1 MYQGKFDRKQ
11 KTEGRSVPKKAATGP
26 RLGTLVFYTL
36 FFFSILVFYIAT
48 YFGLRWFQGW
58 LTQYELAQP
67 TMKSQSVFASL
78 FESGDWASLYDAAGF
93 QDTLYES
100 KDTFVS
106 YMQDLTAGEQ
116 LTFVETSTGLSEDK
130 KYLVNL
136 GQERIASFTLVNQA
150 DSETEIP
157 NWQLGK
163 VELLLDRGESVRVT
177 VPNGCTPSIN
187 AVPLD
192 DGSIVKI
199 SSPKAVNYLPEGTK
213 MPGMTT
219 YEVTGLLSAPQVTA
233 TDETGGA
240 VALTYD
246 ETVKTYTAS
255 VSQQPM
261 DSELEQLALEAVE
274 TYALYMLKKAG
285 AGDLSQYFLKGSDAY
300 RAITD
305 TERGF
310 VQEAQS
316 FEFVEESV
324 TEYTVYTDNLFSA
337 RVSVTL
343 NEYRSSGTVKESPIS
358 QTLFFEKQS
367 SGKWMCYAMT
377 AIDTTEATVQVRIR
391 FVDQGRE
398 VASDLYDLSQSGIS
412 CPAVTPPEG
421 KKFQGWGT
429 ESQDE
434 QGNTVMN
441 LILEPDET
449 GFASIPDGLSEEP
462 IALYAVFQ

>member
-11 KTEGRSVPKKAATGP
+11 KAEGRPVPKKAASGP

-67 TMKSQSVFASL
+67 TTKSQSVFVSL
-78 FESGDWASLYDAAGF
+78 FESGDWGSLYDAAGF

-106 YMQDLTAGEQ
+106 YMQALTAGEQ
-116 LTFVETSTGLSEDK
+116 LTFAETSTGLSEDK

-150 DSETEIP
+150 ESETEIP
-157 NWQLGK
+157 DWQLGG

-199 SSPKAVNYLPEGTK
+199 STPKAASYLPEGTK
-213 MPGMTT
+213 TPGTTT

-233 TDETGGA
+233 TDETGRE

-246 ETVKTYTAS
+246 ETAKTYTAS
-255 VSQQPM
+255 ASQLPM
-261 DSELEQLALEAVE
+261 DSELEQLALDAVE

-285 AGDLSQYFLKGSDAY
+285 AGDLAQYFLKGSDAY

-324 TEYTVYTDNLFSA
+324 TEYND
-337 RVSVTL
+337 
-343 NEYRSSGTVKESPIS
+343 
-358 QTLFFEKQS
+358 
-367 SGKWMCYAMT
+367 
-377 AIDTTEATVQVRIR
+377 
-391 FVDQGRE
+391 
-398 VASDLYDLSQSGIS
+398 
-412 CPAVTPPEG
+412 
-421 KKFQGWGT
+421 
-429 ESQDE
+429 
-434 QGNTVMN
+434 
-441 LILEPDET
+441 
-449 GFASIPDGLSEEP
+449 
-462 IALYAVFQ
+462 

>member
-1 MYQGKFDRKQ
+1 MKFVLSYQAQTLQLPGMLRAGGDQVDAGGLDAAVAQHVRQLRHVPADPVKGPGEQVPQVVGEHLGGRHPRPGAQGFYLRPDLPAGK
-11 KTEGRSVPKKAATGP
+11 TGSASGEKD
-26 RLGTLVFYTL
+26 LAGGGVL
-36 FFFSILVFYIAT
+36 FFGVLQQLPAQLARQQDGADFALQAH
-48 YFGLRWFQGW
+48 LRPAPPGR
-58 LTQYELAQP
+58 LHGEVAHLAHP
-67 TMKSQSVFASL
+67 
-78 FESGDWASLYDAAGF
+78 DA
-93 QDTLYES
+93 
-100 KDTFVS
+100 
-106 YMQDLTAGEQ
+106 
-116 LTFVETSTGLSEDK
+116 
-130 KYLVNL
+130 
-136 GQERIASFTLVNQA
+136 
-150 DSETEIP
+150 
-157 NWQLGK
+157 
-163 VELLLDRGESVRVT
+163 
-177 VPNGCTPSIN
+177 
-187 AVPLD
+187 
-192 DGSIVKI
+192 
-199 SSPKAVNYLPEGTK
+199 
-213 MPGMTT
+213 
-219 YEVTGLLSAPQVTA
+219 
-233 TDETGGA
+233 GGA
-240 VALTYD
+240 DGL
-246 ETVKTYTAS
+246 
-255 VSQQPM
+255 QQQGQP
-261 DSELEQLALEAVE
+261 LPAQGPGRVQQAAVLRPRQLPAGVPEQLALDAVE

-285 AGDLSQYFLKGSDAY
+285 AGDLAQYFLKGSDAY

-377 AIDTTEATVQVRIR
+377 AVDTTEATVQVRIR

-412 CPAVTPPEG
+412 CPVVTPPEG
-421 KKFQGWGT
+421 KTFQGWGT

-449 GFASIPDGLSEEP
+449 GPAKIPDDLLEEP
-462 IALYAVFQ
+462 LTLYAVYQ

>member
-1 MYQGKFDRKQ
+1 M
-11 KTEGRSVPKKAATGP
+11 P
-26 RLGTLVFYTL
+26 R
-36 FFFSILVFYIAT
+36 
-48 YFGLRWFQGW
+48 
-58 LTQYELAQP
+58 
-67 TMKSQSVFASL
+67 
-78 FESGDWASLYDAAGF
+78 
-93 QDTLYES
+93 
-100 KDTFVS
+100 
-106 YMQDLTAGEQ
+106 
-116 LTFVETSTGLSEDK
+116 
-130 KYLVNL
+130 
-136 GQERIASFTLVNQA
+136 
-150 DSETEIP
+150 
-157 NWQLGK
+157 
-163 VELLLDRGESVRVT
+163 
-177 VPNGCTPSIN
+177 
-187 AVPLD
+187 
-192 DGSIVKI
+192 
-199 SSPKAVNYLPEGTK
+199 
-213 MPGMTT
+213 MTT

-233 TDETGGA
+233 TDETGGE

-246 ETVKTYTAS
+246 ETAKAYTAS
-255 VSQQPM
+255 VSQQSM
-261 DSELEQLALEAVE
+261 DSELEQLALDAVE

-285 AGDLSQYFLKGSDAY
+285 AGDLAQYFLKGSDAY

-324 TEYTVYTDNLFSA
+324 TEYTVYTDTLFSA

-343 NEYRSSGTVKESPIS
+343 NEYRASGTVKESPIS

-367 SGKWMCYAMT
+367 SEKWMCYAMT
-377 AIDTTEATVQVRIR
+377 AIDTTEVTVQVRIR

-412 CPAVTPPEG
+412 CPVVTPPEG

-449 GFASIPDGLSEEP
+449 GLAKIPDGLSEEP
-462 IALYAVFQ
+462 ITLYAVFQ